1 MSMGGQPIFDTT
13 ATGGVLTP
21 LQKTYITYI
30 VLAIADVFVVTFSIL
45 MLIGVDPQKK
55 AHRWYFYPWIV
66 YMFIYIIYESG
77 INIAYFVQAFGTRNN
92 PATPMG
98 FIPPH
103 GSKYGFMIVPLI
115 YWIVK
120 ELIIFA
126 FWVVVIAYVRQVIEA
141 KKAAVRETVQVET
154 GFKTQEIPVAVTT
167 GQTCLQTGFTGQT
180 GLGCTACN
188 RGAASGPTTQ
198 YVGFRGYNS
207 PGLFQQP
214 ISYNNYGSRLGG
226 GCGCSHAGANYY
238 SVLGR

>member
-1 MSMGGQPIFDTT
+1 MPLMGGRSIFDTT
-13 ATGGVLTP
+13 ATGGVLTAQ
-21 LQKTYITYI
+21 QKTCITYV

-45 MLIGVDPQKK
+45 MLIGVDPQKN

-77 INIAYFVQAFGTRNN
+77 INIAYFIQAFGARDM
-92 PATPMG
+92 PAPNQN

-103 GSKYGFMIVPLI
+103 GSAYGFMIVPLI

-141 KKAAVRETVQVET
+141 RKAVVKETVVET

-188 RGAASGPTTQ
+188 RGASGPTTQ
-198 YVGFRGYNS
+198 YIGFSGYKS

-214 ISYNNYGSRLGG
+214 ISYNNYGTRLGG
-226 GCGCSHAGANYY
+226 GCGCSHAGTNYY